1 MPLDWDAWGRTL
13 HSHTGLHSAHRFRAH
28 ERALRIHLQSRQPG
42 WTSGDLYGSIRVKPR
57 DVPALQRAVYEK
69 LPTITVINMADVLEI
84 VQKVVD
90 QISLVVRFVSAFT
103 IVAGAIILASSVAG
117 TRFGRVREVV
127 ILKTLGATRRRV
139 AGIFSMEFLVLGA
152 AAGVMGSALATGFAA
167 LVVKRLLKS
176 EFHLDPAADLFSIV
190 LTALVAVAAGW
201 LASYRI
207 LGQKP
212 LEVLREE

>member
-1 MPLDWDAWGRTL
+1 
-13 HSHTGLHSAHRFRAH
+13 
-28 ERALRIHLQSRQPG
+28 
-42 WTSGDLYGSIRVKPR
+42 
-57 DVPALQRAVYEK
+57 
-69 LPTITVINMADVLEI
+69 
-84 VQKVVD
+84 
-90 QISLVVRFVSAFT
+90 AFT

-152 AAGVMGSALATGFAA
+152 AAGLLGSALATGFTA
-167 LVVKRLLKS
+167 LVVKRLLKAD
-176 EFHLDPAADLFSIV
+176 FHFDRAADLFSIA

-212 LEVLREE
+212 LEGLRDEGRPLWGSHPGLRGSSRPRRWPTWTSAAGLESCPTR

>member
-1 MPLDWDAWGRTL
+1 MA
-13 HSHTGLHSAHRFRAH
+13 A
-28 ERALRIHLQSRQPG
+28 
-42 WTSGDLYGSIRVKPR
+42 V
-57 DVPALQRAVYEK
+57 QRAVYEK
-69 LPTITVINMADVLEI
+69 MPTITVINMADVLEI
-84 VQKVVD
+84 VQQVVD
-90 QISLVVRFVSAFT
+90 QVALVVRFVSAFT

-152 AAGVMGSALATGFAA
+152 AAGLLGSALATGFTA
-167 LVVKRLLKS
+167 LVVKRLLKA
-176 EFHLDPAADLFSIV
+176 EFHFDPAADLFSIA

-212 LEVLREE
+212 LEVLRDE